1 VQKSRGSSFRK
12 RPAPLRSP
20 ARSKRLIDNME
31 EIERRLVELEPAIP
45 LGRISYPLKDLRRHI
60 QKICKALSKQR
71 DRSRRALSKPN
82 VDQDSVDQS
91 VRAQRKLIEELLK
104 KEFELIDRIAGA
116 D

>member
-1 VQKSRGSSFRK
+1 MPKSRGSPFRK

-71 DRSRRALSKPN
+71 DRSREPCPSRTLIKILLINLFAPKESSSRNCSKRNLS
-82 VDQDSVDQS
+82 
-91 VRAQRKLIEELLK
+91 
-104 KEFELIDRIAGA
+104 
-116 D
+116 